1 MLKQIFPT
9 LGRFRFAVQ
18 IVMLFATVYG
28 GALLGSYMVDRVSQA
43 LPSLSCA
50 YDKLTG
56 DHCILI
62 VDQHQLHHRIG
73 EALTRGH
80 DVTLKVF
87 IPTLVSVATFFAL
100 FFFLNKAFCG
110 WVCPMGTVQELLYRV
125 GRWLKRPLNRLNPT
139 NVGKVRPVKWVML
152 LALVLGLPL
161 LAGMG
166 VVANELGDPY
176 CQVCPSRLA
185 TTLLTGDV
193 EQVAVRTSTGV
204 NFFLGA
210 AGNALFGFVIIAAL
224 AVRQPFCRICPL
236 LSWNALFQRL
246 SPMRL
251 VKQQYDKCEKC
262 GICAKACP
270 MDIHEI
276 GCNHGSAA
284 FNEDCTLCG
293 RCAEY
298 CPDDDVIQIRF
309 FGLRLFGSSRDYY
322 KNRVKQE
329 SPEGMRK
336 KRVIPIA
343 SGAAPEKAS
352 VRGEPF
358 DTTQDRAVEP

>member
-1 MLKQIFPT
+1 MLKALFPT
-9 LGRFRFAVQ
+9 LGRFRFTVQ
-18 IVMLFATVYG
+18 IVMLFVTVYG
-28 GALLGSYMVDRVSQA
+28 GALLGSYTVDRVSQA

-50 YDKLTG
+50 FDKMTG

-62 VDQHQLHHRIG
+62 VTQHQLHHRIG
-73 EALTRGH
+73 DALVKAQE
-80 DVTLKVF
+80 VTLKVF
-87 IPTLVSVATFFAL
+87 IPTLISVAIFFSF

-110 WVCPMGTVQELLYRV
+110 WVCPMGTVQEVLFRI
-125 GRWLKRPLNRLNPT
+125 GRRLGRPLNRLGPSG
-139 NVGKVRPVKWVML
+139 VGKVRPVKWLLL

-166 VVANELGDPY
+166 VAANELGDPY

-185 TTLLTGDV
+185 TTLLTADA
-193 EQVAVRTSTGV
+193 EQIAVRTSTTV
-204 NFFLGA
+204 NFALGA
-210 AGNALFGFVIIAAL
+210 LGNALFGFVIIAAL

-251 VKQQYDKCEKC
+251 VKKRYDKCEKC
-262 GICAKACP
+262 GVCEKACP

-276 GCNHGSAA
+276 GREHGSKA
-284 FNEDCTLCG
+284 FHEDCTLCG

-309 FGLRLFGSSRDYY
+309 FGFRLFGSSRDYY
-322 KNRVKQE
+322 KGRMKQE
-329 SPEGMRK
+329 TPEGMPK
-336 KRVIPIA
+336 KRVIPIQ
-343 SGAAPEKAS
+343 SRPEN
-352 VRGEPF
+352 G
-358 DTTQDRAVEP
+358 

>member
-1 MLKQIFPT
+1 MLKTLFPT
-9 LGRFRFAVQ
+9 LGRFRFTVQ
-18 IVMLFATVYG
+18 IMMLFVTVYG
-28 GALLGSYMVDRVSQA
+28 GALLGSYTVDRISQA

-50 YDKLTG
+50 YDKMTG

-62 VDQHQLHHRIG
+62 VTQHQLHHRIG
-73 EALTRGH
+73 EALVKAQE
-80 DVTLKVF
+80 VTLKVF
-87 IPTLVSVATFFAL
+87 IPTLISVAIFFSF

-110 WVCPMGTVQELLYRV
+110 WVCPMGTVQELLFRI
-125 GRWLKRPLNRLNPT
+125 GRRLGRPLNRLGPSK
-139 NVGKVRPVKWVML
+139 VGKVRPVKWLLL

-166 VVANELGDPY
+166 VAANELGDPY

-185 TTLLTGDV
+185 TTLLTADA
-193 EQVAVRTSTGV
+193 EQIAVRTSTTV
-204 NFFLGA
+204 NFALGA
-210 AGNALFGFVIIAAL
+210 LGNALFGFVIIAAL

-251 VKQQYDKCEKC
+251 VKKQYDKCEKC
-262 GICAKACP
+262 GVCEKACP

-276 GCNHGSAA
+276 GREHGSKA
-284 FNEDCTLCG
+284 FHEDCTLCG

-309 FGLRLFGSSRDYY
+309 FGFRLFGSSRDYY
-322 KNRVKQE
+322 KSRVKQE
-329 SPEGMRK
+329 TPEGMRK
-336 KRVIPIA
+336 KRVIPIQ
-343 SGAAPEKAS
+343 SRQENG
-352 VRGEPF
+352 
-358 DTTQDRAVEP
+358 